1 METITLKT
9 YNDSFIANYAVA
21 KLSEEGIPA
30 FLEGDEEVV
39 IDPGFLANRN
49 IKLKVMDYDYEKAL
63 ISLEEFENK

>member
-9 YNDSFIANYAVA
+9 FNDSFVANFALA
-21 KLSEEGIPA
+21 KLNEEGIPA

-49 IKLKVMDYDYEKAL
+49 IKLKVMQYDYDKAVIALEDLEK
-63 ISLEEFENK
+63 